1 VYGCRWLFLIR
12 VVLLQAL
19 KARQL
24 MSPSRRDFE
33 GALLEACGVNWMQTP
48 CLPPASGPCVGEE
61 GRLALR
67 TPPAELLCWGPNARP
82 AHSVDDLG
90 KWLTS
95 GPMVPNFVLFAPVVA
110 HAMRL
115 TWWREGTGDRV

>member
-24 MSPSRRDFE
+24 MSPSRHDFE
-33 GALLEACGVNWMQTP
+33 GALLEACGVNWMPTP
-48 CLPPASGPCVGEE
+48 CLPPGPGPCFGKE

-67 TPPAELLCWGPNARP
+67 TPPAELLCWGPYARP

-95 GPMVPNFVLFAPVVA
+95 GPMVPNYVLFAQVVA

-115 TWWREGTGDRV
+115 TWWRKGTGKRV